1 MLKVIGIHPDPDGQL
16 TLECTVPEWRNFQP
30 VVLNAPAGY
39 ARALAACQGFDMN
52 ETLTRFVR
60 SKAPAGSDLPI
71 LMTPAHCGEDL
82 LSAVERLRPQI
93 EKSLLVVGGVLLR
106 GFSVP
111 AVEIFQQFASSFGHP
126 LLKYEFASTPRSA
139 ISTSTGAGVY
149 TSTEYPAH
157 QSIPLHN
164 EQAYT
169 REWPMKIWFHCVT
182 ASPEGGETPIA
193 DSRAVYRRMPE
204 YIRKRFEPG
213 ILYVRNFGQMDV
225 PWQKVFN
232 TERRTDVQAF
242 CERVGISWEWKD
254 DDGLRTRQLC
264 QAIETHPVTGEPVW
278 FNQAHLF
285 HISAREA
292 EEREVLEE
300 IYGIENIPRNTFFAN
315 GATIGDEILA
325 EVRSV
330 LEAETVVFSW
340 REGDVLMLDN
350 MLVAHARSP
359 FKGSRKVIVAMAEP
373 HGSLVSFLSKT
384 EAFL

>member
-1 MLKVIGIHPDPDGQL
+1 
-16 TLECTVPEWRNFQP
+16 
-30 VVLNAPAGY
+30 
-39 ARALAACQGFDMN
+39 MN

-60 SKAPAGSDLPI
+60 SKAPAGSDLPV
-71 LMTPAHCGEDL
+71 LMTPAHAGEDL
-82 LSAVERLRPQI
+82 LSAVQRLRPQI
-93 EKSLLVVGGVLLR
+93 EQSLLATGGVLLR
-106 GFSVP
+106 GFSVS
-111 AVEIFQQFASSFGHP
+111 AVETFQQFASSFGHP

-139 ISTSTGAGVY
+139 VSASTGAGVY

-193 DSRAVYRRMPE
+193 DSRAVYRRMPGH
-204 YIRKRFEPG
+204 IRKRFEPG
-213 ILYVRNFGQMDV
+213 ILYVRNFGEMDV

-232 TERRTDVQAF
+232 TESRAEVQAF
-242 CERVGISWEWKD
+242 CERSGIAWEWKD

-264 QAIETHPVTGEPVW
+264 QAVETHPVTGEQVW

-300 IYGIENIPRNTFFAN
+300 IYGIENVPRNTFLAD
-315 GATIGDEILA
+315 GSTISDEIFD
-325 EVRSV
+325 EVRAV
-330 LEAETVVFSW
+330 LDAETVAFPW
-340 REGDVLMLDN
+340 EEGDVLMLDN

-359 FKGSRKVIVAMAEP
+359 FKGPRKVIVAMAEP
-373 HGSLVSFLSKT
+373 HGNLGRF
-384 EAFL
+384 

>member
-1 MLKVIGIHPDPDGQL
+1 
-16 TLECTVPEWRNFQP
+16 
-30 VVLNAPAGY
+30 
-39 ARALAACQGFDMN
+39 MN
-52 ETLTRFVR
+52 ETLTRLVR
-60 SKAPAGSDLPI
+60 SKAPAGSDLPV
-71 LMTPAHCGEDL
+71 LMTPAHAGEDL
-82 LSAVERLRPQI
+82 LSAVQRLRPQI
-93 EKSLLVVGGVLLR
+93 EESLLAAGGVLLR

-111 AVEIFQQFASSFGHP
+111 AVETFQQFASSFGHP

-139 ISTSTGAGVY
+139 VSASTGAGVY

-204 YIRKRFEPG
+204 HIRKRFEPG
-213 ILYVRNFGQMDV
+213 ILYVRNFGEMDV

-232 TERRTDVQAF
+232 TESRAEVQAF
-242 CERVGISWEWKD
+242 CERSGISWEWKD

-264 QAIETHPVTGEPVW
+264 QAVETHPVTGEQVW

-300 IYGIENIPRNTFFAN
+300 IYGIENLPRNTFFAD
-315 GATIGDEILA
+315 GSTISDEIFD
-325 EVRSV
+325 EVRAV
-330 LEAETVVFSW
+330 LDAETVAFPW
-340 REGDVLMLDN
+340 EEGDVLMLDN

-359 FKGSRKVIVAMAEP
+359 FKGPRKVIVAMAEP
-373 HGSLVSFLSKT
+373 HGNLGRF
-384 EAFL
+384 